1 MVKIL
6 LASKLITI
14 SVSVDIDIILKFTFY
29 NLMIMVYYTI
39 GDINQAFRKNLENIF
54 LNTICKQLILINSYN
69 TPRGFPY
76 SFNT

>member
-39 GDINQAFRKNLENIF
+39 GTLVKYLE
-54 LNTICKQLILINSYN
+54 KILRISSSIRYVNN
-69 TPRGFPY
+69 
-76 SFNT
+76 

>member
-29 NLMIMVYYTI
+29 NLMIWYIILLGTLVKY
-39 GDINQAFRKNLENIF
+39 LE
-54 LNTICKQLILINSYN
+54 KILRISSSIRYVNN
-69 TPRGFPY
+69 
-76 SFNT
+76 